1 MSMFKMF
8 PTKSE
13 NKEAVNKIQA
23 SSKDEAIAMFSNIK
37 KLTLKQF
44 NKLFTV
50 EKVNENGRVR

>member
-1 MSMFKMF
+1 MF